1 MGEEH
6 RQTPQRTRREFI
18 EEPWSRRTGAPQASA
33 TRRDRDPDADETH
46 DDIRGRAS
54 TGWDGALALRACR
67 PGRARRALATNPA
80 WGATVKGMACRWML
94 AGL

>member
-1 MGEEH
+1 MGKEH

-54 TGWDGALALRACR
+54 TAWDGALAPASVNAWQR
-67 PGRARRALATNPA
+67 PGEHWPPTRAWAN
-80 WGATVKGMACRWML
+80 
-94 AGL
+94 

>member
-6 RQTPQRTRREFI
+6 RQTPQRTRRELI

-33 TRRDRDPDADETH
+33 TRRDRDPDADEMAHGTH

-54 TGWDGALALRACR
+54 TGWDGALA
-67 PGRARRALATNPA
+67 PA
-80 WGATVKGMACRWML
+80 SVKAW
-94 AGL
+94 